1 MSACVSRFEGLDPGR
16 IDEQEAGMTR
26 RRRISRLVPVLSVAI
41 VVAICCSA
49 TAFAAVSASRPQLAG
64 TWSGKYSGAYSG
76 TFTLRWTQSG
86 SRLGGSITLSNP
98 RGKYGISGSVHG
110 SAITF
115 GAVGAGATYTGSV
128 SGRSMSGRYKTAQ
141 GGGPWSAHKTT

>member
-1 MSACVSRFEGLDPGR
+1 MSTRVSRLEGLDSSR
-16 IDEQEAGMTR
+16 VDEQEAGMTR
-26 RRRISRLVPVLSVAI
+26 RRRVSRLVPVLSVAI

-49 TAFAAVSASRPQLAG
+49 TAFAAASASRPHLAG

-86 SRLGGSITLSNP
+86 SRLSGSIALSNP

-115 GAVGAGATYTGSV
+115 GAVGAGATYSGSV
-128 SGRSMSGRYKTAQ
+128 SGGSMSGRYKTAQ
-141 GGGPWSAHKTT
+141 GGGPWSAHKMK